1 MGKIRNS
8 SLDNVYGGGKQQIF
22 TDDNGKE
29 YVIKNSSLDNVYG
42 GGKQKIV
49 EERDSSNG
57 GLAEMLFDLLPNF
70 IKIPIYVILVGI
82 LLYFGWELLSGMFG
96 FLPLIFGF

>member
-8 SLDNVYGGGKQQIF
+8 SLNNVYGGGKQQIY

-29 YVIKNSSLDNVYG
+29 YIIKNSSLDNVYG
-42 GGKQKIV
+42 NGKQKIV
-49 EERDSSNG
+49 KEKGSSDG

-70 IKIPIYVILVGI
+70 IKIPIYVVLVGVV
-82 LLYFGWELLSGMFG
+82 LYFGWELLSGMLS
-96 FLPLIFGF
+96 FLPLIFGS